1 MSAPTPAPA
10 QPRAPMRP
18 GRRVLSAA
26 LFTLCVL
33 YGLWFHD
40 DKHLAAVIIVFILP
54 PLLLLLGVLRGNAKA
69 AFWAGTLGLFWF
81 AHAVM
86 VAWSRPDERSL
97 AFAGI
102 VLSVVIV
109 FSASLPGLSAR
120 FGKRR
125 A

>member
-1 MSAPTPAPA
+1 MTGSNEPASR
-10 QPRAPMRP
+10 PRAPLRP
-18 GRRVLSAA
+18 GRRVLCAA
-26 LFTLCVL
+26 LFTLGVL

-40 DKHLAAVIIVFILP
+40 DKHLAAVVIVFILP

-97 AFAGI
+97 ALAGI

-125 A
+125 T